1 MSALLLIK
9 ARLEN
14 SACAQEQNGLP
25 TASDRR
31 PWSED
36 PWVRRTDIYLVNYPA
51 IKSMQEKKYWGQDL
65 QIINPF
71 LT

>member
-51 IKSMQEKKYWGQDL
+51 E
-65 QIINPF
+65 
-71 LT
+71 